1 MKKAKLSVLMI
12 CMLLFVSGCSFTRN
26 GSDKKRKESETT
38 EAPLVTA
45 SGTSAYYDINNDVKE
60 AATYTDAESEA
71 DAESSEEPIV
81 EKVSE
86 YSDMQD
92 FFTNGLTEYSGDASI
107 IVNNDIPFFT
117 DDQLTT
123 ECYIDYGVLDEL
135 GRTQA
140 SIAVLH
146 KDNLPEEERTDID
159 DDIKPTGWV
168 QNKYPGIVDSEDGWL
183 LQRCHLIMN
192 RMIGS
197 ESDVITN
204 LLAGTYYFNNTS
216 MYMNEIE
223 ALDYIKY
230 NEDGYHLLY
239 RVTPYYIG
247 DELMARGV
255 LIEGK
260 SVEDNGES
268 FSMCRWAYNVQP
280 GIEIDYATGDNWSL
294 E

>member
-1 MKKAKLSVLMI
+1 MKRHRLKNLKL
-12 CMLLFVSGCSFTRN
+12 LLFLLMLSLTGCSLTRN
-26 GSDKKRKESETT
+26 GEGKKESETT
-38 EAPLVTA
+38 EEPLVTA
-45 SGTSAYYDINNDVKE
+45 SGTSAYYDINENVKDV
-60 AATYTDAESEA
+60 ATYTDSDEA
-71 DAESSEEPIV
+71 GNTEE
-81 EKVSE
+81 EKEYTAE
-86 YSDMQD
+86 YSDMND
-92 FFTNGLTEYSGDASI
+92 FFENGLVEYSGDASI

-146 KDNLPEEERTDID
+146 KDNLPKEERTDID

-168 QNKYPGIVDSEDGWL
+168 QNKYPGIVDSENGWL

-204 LLAGTYYFNNTS
+204 LLTGTYYFNNTS

-230 NEDGYHLLY
+230 NENGYHLLY

-247 DELMARGV
+247 DDLMARGV

-280 GIEIDYATGDNWSL
+280 GIEIDYATGDNWIL

>member
-1 MKKAKLSVLMI
+1 MKRHRLKNLKL
-12 CMLLFVSGCSFTRN
+12 LLFLLMLSLTGCSLTRN
-26 GSDKKRKESETT
+26 GEGKKESETT
-38 EAPLVTA
+38 EELLVTA
-45 SGTSAYYDINNDVKE
+45 SGTSAYYDINSNVKDV
-60 AATYTDAESEA
+60 ATYTDSDEA
-71 DAESSEEPIV
+71 GNTEE
-81 EKVSE
+81 EKEYTAE
-86 YSDMQD
+86 YSDMND
-92 FFTNGLTEYSGDASI
+92 FFENGLVEYSGDASI

-159 DDIKPTGWV
+159 DDIKPTGWI
-168 QNKYPGIVDSEDGWL
+168 QNKYPGIVDSENGWL

-204 LLAGTYYFNNTS
+204 LLTGTYYFNNTS

-230 NEDGYHLLY
+230 NENGYHLLY

-247 DELMARGV
+247 DDLMARGV

-280 GIEIDYATGDNWSL
+280 GIEIDYATGDNWIL